1 MTLKIYGI
9 AASRAIRNLW
19 MAEELGIAYEHVP
32 IHYRD
37 DPDGPHG
44 KNNPDFRRANP
55 LGRVPAIDDDGFV
68 LSESMAINLYLARK
82 HGKGLWPATIEGE
95 GLAFQWSFFA
105 VTEIDPVIGEWA
117 SARVRAARRR
127 ERDAR
132 GRAPRRSR
140 SCSGPSRWS
149 TRRSRSRPWLAGDAF
164 TVADLNLAAAMF
176 RARRMDHAARPNL
189 ARWLADC
196 FSRPAARRAWAMRGE

>member
-1 MTLKIYGI
+1 MTLRIYGI

-37 DPDGPHG
+37 DPDGPLG

-55 LGRVPAIDDDGFV
+55 MGRVPAMDDDGFV

-82 HGKGLWPATIEGE
+82 HGKGMWPATVEGE

-105 VTEIDPVIGEWA
+105 VTELDALMVEWA
-117 SARVRAARRR
+117 SHAIVLPEDKREPARAAAAL
-127 ERDAR
+127 EKLQ
-132 GRAPRRSR
+132 
-140 SCSGPSRWS
+140 
-149 TRRSRSRPWLAGDAF
+149 RPLAVVDTALAHRPYLAGGAF
-164 TVADLNLAAAMF
+164 TVADLNLAAAIF

-189 ARWLADC
+189 ARWLTDC
-196 FSRPAARRAWAMRGE
+196 FGRPAARRAWAMRGE

>member
-37 DPDGPHG
+37 DPDGPLG
-44 KNNPDFRRANP
+44 RNNPEFRRANP
-55 LGRVPAIDDDGFV
+55 MGRVPAIDDDGFG

-82 HGKGLWPATIEGE
+82 HGRGLWPATIEGE

-105 VTEIDPVIGEWA
+105 VTEVDPVIVEWA
-117 SARVRAARRR
+117 RHALVLPEAERLPGVAAASL
-127 ERDAR
+127 EKLQKPFAVVE
-132 GRAPRRSR
+132 AALAH
-140 SCSGPSRWS
+140 
-149 TRRSRSRPWLAGDAF
+149 RPYLAGGAF
-164 TVADLNLAAAMF
+164 TVADLNLAATMF

-196 FSRPAARRAWAMRGE
+196 FSRPAARRAWALRGE

>member
-1 MTLKIYGI
+1 MTLRIYGI
-9 AASRAIRNLW
+9 AASRAIRALW
-19 MAEELGIAYEHVP
+19 MAEELGIPYEHVP

-37 DPDGPHG
+37 DPDGPFG
-44 KNNPDFRRANP
+44 KNNPGFRRANP
-55 LGRVPAIDDDGFV
+55 LGRVPAIDDDGFG

-105 VTEIDPVIGEWA
+105 VTEIDPAINEWA
-117 SARVRAARRR
+117 RHAIVLPEA
-127 ERDAR
+127 ERDPKVASAALEKLQR
-132 GRAPRRSR
+132 PLAVVDAALAQ
-140 SCSGPSRWS
+140 
-149 TRRSRSRPWLAGDAF
+149 RPWLAGEAF

-196 FSRPAARRAWAMRGE
+196 FARPAARRAWAMRGE